1 LWSKINFR
9 ETRSTVSAIPDRVQ
23 DVVIYH
29 DTVVTIDPSLISMT
43 TKQISKKNHHLWLAA
58 IKPPIYS
65 VAIAPIAVG
74 TSVAFFQTNIFQP
87 QVFFTFL
94 GSAILIIAWLNLS
107 NDVFDS
113 ETGIDV
119 NKHHS
124 VVNLTGNKS
133 LVFWMA
139 NLCLSLG
146 IGGIVALS
154 WWQQDWTVLG
164 LVLLCCF
171 LGYTYQ
177 GPPFRLGYA
186 GWGEIICFF
195 TFGPGA
201 VSAAYYSQTQTFSG
215 ANLAISSII
224 GISTSI
230 ILFCS
235 HFHQIEDDLAAGKR
249 SPIVRLGTSLGAK
262 VLAVVTASIY
272 VLTVVLIARGTLPL
286 LSLVIF
292 GSLPFAYQLVSYV
305 HQNHDI
311 PEKVSS
317 SKFIAVNLYLSSSL
331 LLILGLVLN
340 SYV

>member
-1 LWSKINFR
+1 
-9 ETRSTVSAIPDRVQ
+9 
-23 DVVIYH
+23 
-29 DTVVTIDPSLISMT
+29 MT
-43 TKQISKKNHHLWLAA
+43 TKRIGKKNHRLWLAA

-74 TSVAFFQTNIFQP
+74 TAVAFFQTDIFQP
-87 QVFFTFL
+87 QIFFTFL

-113 ETGIDV
+113 ETGIDIH
-119 NKHHS
+119 KDHS

-133 LVFWMA
+133 LVFWVA

-146 IGGIVALS
+146 LSGIIALS
-154 WWQQDWTVLG
+154 WWQDDWTVLA

-177 GPPFRLGYA
+177 GPPFRLGYL
-186 GWGEIICFF
+186 GLGEIICFF

-201 VSAAYYSQTQTFSG
+201 VSAAYYAQTQAFSLS
-215 ANLAISSII
+215 NIAISSII

-235 HFHQIEDDLAAGKR
+235 HFHQVKDDLAAGKR

-262 VLAVVTASIY
+262 VLAIATVSIY
-272 VLTVVLIARGTLPL
+272 AVTIVLILAGTLPL
-286 LSLVIF
+286 LSLLIL

-305 HQNHDI
+305 NQNHAI
-311 PEKVSS
+311 PDNVSN